1 MLINRIII
9 KKRAP
14 LTFLLIFST
23 LILFSQNLEK
33 PILNYTY
40 ACASNSF
47 NIFEVEIAY
56 NTTVFNNDNTFS
68 VELSDQN
75 GNFSSPTVVKIIS
88 DQNSSFKFKTNF
100 QLPTSVYGT
109 GYKLRVVSSSPE
121 KISPES
127 DSFEAYYI
135 TSEQLI
141 LNNYTDVLLCK
152 GASKELKL
160 NIQNAAQYQ
169 WYKNG
174 VKFYLGGPN
183 LTVTEPGLYY
193 SEIYYGSCFAAVVSN
208 IVEVSVLP
216 GIDASIKGGTV
227 VELCT
232 SSNYTLEASENNP
245 NYTYTWFKNNVKI
258 YH

>member
-121 KISPES
+121 KISPKS
-127 DSFEAYYI
+127 DSFEA
-135 TSEQLI
+135 
-141 LNNYTDVLLCK
+141 
-152 GASKELKL
+152 
-160 NIQNAAQYQ
+160 
-169 WYKNG
+169 
-174 VKFYLGGPN
+174 
-183 LTVTEPGLYY
+183 
-193 SEIYYGSCFAAVVSN
+193 
-208 IVEVSVLP
+208 
-216 GIDASIKGGTV
+216 
-227 VELCT
+227 
-232 SSNYTLEASENNP
+232 
-245 NYTYTWFKNNVKI
+245 
-258 YH
+258 